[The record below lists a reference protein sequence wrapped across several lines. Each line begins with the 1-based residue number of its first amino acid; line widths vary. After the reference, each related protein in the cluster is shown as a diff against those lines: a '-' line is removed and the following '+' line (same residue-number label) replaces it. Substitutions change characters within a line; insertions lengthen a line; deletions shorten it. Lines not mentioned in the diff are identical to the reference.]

1 MPEENVEKTAP
12 KKQSHPMDGLMSQS
26 MTKPFPRVG
35 EFVTGT
41 VIQVGKHEVIIDIP
55 GLTTGIVRGWEI
67 VDASGDMSD
76 LKVGDEVQATVID
89 LENERGMMELSFRIA
104 GHRKAWDNL
113 NKIRTEGEIV
123 EVKAL
128 EANKGGLIVELGRV
142 LGFLPVS
149 QLAPEHYPRVEGGNK
164 TKILDKLKELV
175 GVVFKVKIIDIDEA
189 DEKLIVSEKAVEEDK
204 HVKALVGYSVG
215 DEIEVKISG
224 IVDFGLFVEIPAK
237 DGNDEHGINSVEGLI
252 HISEISWQRVDD
264 LREKFSIGDVV
275 KAQIIEIKNAKV
287 SLSLKRLLDDP
298 WKKAT
303 EYYSVGQI
311 VKGKVTK
318 VSDFGAFVELQ
329 HDIHGLAHIS
339 ELAISDSE
347 DPKQSVQ
354 VGSEYEFKIVNMEPE
369 EHRLGLSR
377 RAAVIGDDGGE
388 NKSSDENKSA
398 NEGTEQSGEEKAND
412 SSADASEDGTSSKTS
427 VATESVPV
435 DTDESKQEKDA

>member
-1 MPEENVEKTAP
+1 
-12 KKQSHPMDGLMSQS
+12 MDALISQS
-26 MTKPFPRVG
+26 VSKPMPRVG

-41 VIQVGKHEVIIDIP
+41 IIQVGKHEVIIDIP
-55 GLTTGIVRGWEI
+55 GLTTGIVRGWEV
-67 VDASGDMSD
+67 VDASGEMTG

-113 NKIRTEGEIV
+113 NAIKSAGEVV

-149 QLAPEHYPRVEGGNK
+149 QLSPENYPRVEGGNK
-164 TKILDKLKELV
+164 SKILDKLKELV
-175 GVVFKVKIIDIDEA
+175 GSTFKVKVIDIDEA

-204 HVKALVGYSVG
+204 NVRALVGYAVG
-215 DEIEVKISG
+215 DELEVKISG

-237 DGNDEHGINSVEGLI
+237 DGGDNAEGIKTVEGLI

-264 LREKFSIGDVV
+264 LRSRYSIGDTV

-311 VKGKVTK
+311 VRGTVTK

-339 ELAISDSE
+339 ELALTDSE
-347 DPKQSVQ
+347 DPKKSVEI
-354 VGSEYEFKIVNMEPE
+354 GKEYEFKIVNMEPE

-377 RAAVIGDDGGE
+377 RAAHQDSGKVVDAPIDGSVSKDD
-388 NKSSDENKSA
+388 K
-398 NEGTEQSGEEKAND
+398 
-412 SSADASEDGTSSKTS
+412 EDGKEDNSSG
-427 VATESVPV
+427 
-435 DTDESKQEKDA
+435 DGNDESENGESDKDAREPENEDSEKLKEKESDNE